1 MSEDAEVTQTKDL
14 IVNLLVAE
22 TTLEVEAVE
31 VIQTKD
37 LIVDLL
43 VMGTTPMGEAA
54 EVIQT
59 KGTEF
64 SKYSVSNIV
73 IPKQNLWLKIKSKFI
88 LTMKCF

>member
-1 MSEDAEVTQTKDL
+1 MSEDAEVTRTKDL
-14 IVNLLVAE
+14 IVDLLVVE
-22 TTLEVEAVE
+22 TTLEVEVKTEAVE
-31 VIQTKD
+31 VILTKN

-64 SKYSVSNIV
+64 SKYSVSNSI
-73 IPKQNLWLKIKSKFI
+73 IPKQNL
-88 LTMKCF
+88 